1 MIGTRHEE
9 YKQRTDGLPFVL
21 NADLKRS
28 SYNFSKENNWH
39 ENIEIQL
46 CTNGCGTVILDG
58 EKYSFCKNDIVVVN
72 SNVIHYTGTDCDLT
86 YDCIIISTDFCNQSG
101 VNLGTVYFEPF
112 IKNPLIVKLLCEL
125 KSEYFNSI
133 SPARIAILNKLLLEI
148 LIILTENHSS
158 SKCEAAE
165 KLKKFET
172 VKAAISYIRDNYQ
185 NKITLD
191 VLAKSVLC
199 DKYTLCKEFKKLTGQ
214 TIVENINSFRC
225 VKAIDFLS
233 NGYSVTE
240 AAFACGFD
248 NLSFFTKTFKKH
260 IGKIPS
266 EYKK

>member
-101 VNLGTVYFEPF
+101 YCIF
-112 IKNPLIVKLLCEL
+112 
-125 KSEYFNSI
+125 
-133 SPARIAILNKLLLEI
+133 
-148 LIILTENHSS
+148 
-158 SKCEAAE
+158 
-165 KLKKFET
+165 
-172 VKAAISYIRDNYQ
+172 
-185 NKITLD
+185 
-191 VLAKSVLC
+191 
-199 DKYTLCKEFKKLTGQ
+199 
-214 TIVENINSFRC
+214 
-225 VKAIDFLS
+225 
-233 NGYSVTE
+233 
-240 AAFACGFD
+240 
-248 NLSFFTKTFKKH
+248 
-260 IGKIPS
+260 
-266 EYKK
+266 